1 MINAAFQLAFCM
13 VVFTIIERLSPAAS
27 PHKWWRRALFID
39 ICGWL
44 VLPIAV
50 STGISVAVF
59 LCDSLKV
66 LFPVAG
72 GHNPLAQMR
81 TLMGGL
87 PMSLQAA
94 LAFIFMDFSSY
105 WIHRAYHRFQIL
117 WSFHVFHHTSEHLDW
132 LSTLRLHPVSQMF
145 NTALMALVLLLA
157 GLSVQSIIISNI
169 VIGLAAVV
177 AHANV
182 RWTFGTLGQ
191 LFVSPVFHQLHHA
204 HPDISENETATN
216 YGAVL
221 SIWDKIF
228 GTAAQPTVAPPAQ
241 FGVNEAIG
249 SNLWSML
256 LYPLRILGRA
266 RVQRRLDD

>member
-1 MINAAFQLAFCM
+1 MITAAFQLAFCM
-13 VVFTIIERLSPAAS
+13 VVFTVIERLSPAAS
-27 PHKWWRRALFID
+27 PHKWWRRPLFID

-50 STGISVAVF
+50 STGISAAV
-59 LCDSLKV
+59 LLSDSLKTW
-66 LFPVAG
+66 LLVAG
-72 GHNPLAQMR
+72 HDPFSHMR
-81 TLMGGL
+81 TWMGSL
-87 PMSLQAA
+87 PMSIQSA

-105 WIHRAYHRFQIL
+105 WIHRAYHRFQFL

-157 GLSVQSIIISNI
+157 GFSVQSVIVSNI

-182 RWTFGTLGQ
+182 RWTFGPLGQ
-191 LFVSPVFHQLHHA
+191 LFVSPVFHQFHHA
-204 HPDISENETATN
+204 HPDKSEIETATN
-216 YGAVL
+216 FGAVL

-228 GTAAQPTVAPPAQ
+228 GTAARPNVAPPAR
-241 FGVNEAIG
+241 FGVNQAIG

-256 LYPLRILGRA
+256 LYPLRIFSRA

>member
-27 PHKWWRRALFID
+27 PHKWWRRPLFID
-39 ICGWL
+39 ICSWL
-44 VLPIAV
+44 VLPLAV
-50 STGISVAVF
+50 STGISIAVF
-59 LCDSLKV
+59 VCDSLKF
-66 LFPVAG
+66 LFPLAG
-72 GHNPLAQMR
+72 GDPLSQMR
-81 TLMGGL
+81 TWMGGL
-87 PMSLQAA
+87 PMSLQSA

-157 GLSVQSIIISNI
+157 GFSVQSIIVSNI

-182 RWTFGTLGQ
+182 RWTFGALGQ

-228 GTAAQPTVAPPAQ
+228 GTAAQPTIAPAQ

-249 SNLWSML
+249 SNLRSML
-256 LYPLRILGRA
+256 LYPLRILSRA

>member
-27 PHKWWRRALFID
+27 PHKWWRRPLFID

-44 VLPIAV
+44 VLPLAV

-59 LCDSLKV
+59 LSDSLKA
-66 LFPVAG
+66 LFPGAG
-72 GHNPLAQMR
+72 VHPPSSQMR
-81 TLMGGL
+81 TWMGAL
-87 PMSLQAA
+87 PMYLQSA

-105 WIHRAYHRFQIL
+105 WIHRAYHRFQFL

-157 GLSVQSIIISNI
+157 SFSVQSIIVSNI

-182 RWTFGTLGQ
+182 RWTFGAFGKI
-191 LFVSPVFHQLHHA
+191 FVSPVFHQWHHA
-204 HPDISENETATN
+204 HPDNSKNETATN

-228 GTAAQPTVAPPAQ
+228 GTAARPAVSPPAQ

-249 SNLWSML
+249 SNLWSRL
-256 LYPLRILGRA
+256 LYPLRVLSRA